1 MDDRYRETS
10 SAPWVPKT
18 KLGRLVQKGEIRT
31 MHDALAS
38 GLPLRET
45 PIVDMLLP
53 GMADEVLNVNMV
65 QRMTDSGRRVKFA
78 VITVVGN
85 GDGFVGLG
93 SAKSKEVGPAI
104 RKSIDVAKV
113 NLIEIKRGC
122 GSWECGCG
130 TAHTLPFAVTGISG
144 SVRVTFRPAPRGVG
158 LAVGDVAKN
167 VLRMAGVK
175 DAWSFTQGKARTT
188 VNFAKASFDALIRTA
203 KMRVTDS
210 QRTMLKIVEG
220 PTNIA
225 SALAVTTEGG
235 QQLTVAP
242 GAIAGLPEE
251 KVKAIEKALGTKI
264 TPSTKE

>member
-1 MDDRYRETS
+1 MDKRFRETS
-10 SAPWVPKT
+10 NVPWIPKT
-18 KLGRLVQKGEIRT
+18 KLGKLVQKGEIRT

-130 TAHTLPFAVTGISG
+130 EAHTLPFQVTGLSG
-144 SVRVTFRPAPRGVG
+144 SVRVTFKPAPRGVG
-158 LAVGDVAKN
+158 LAVGDVAKH

-188 VNFAKASFDALIRTA
+188 VNFAHAAFDALIKTTQ
-203 KMRVTDS
+203 MRVTDS

-220 PTNIA
+220 PISIA
-225 SALAVTTEGG
+225 SGMAVTPDGEKIDM
-235 QQLTVAP
+235 AP
-242 GAIAGLPEE
+242 GALAGLPEDKIKQIE
-251 KVKAIEKALGTKI
+251 KVLGTKI
-264 TPSTKE
+264 MPDTEK